1 MRPLP
6 LPTTAYLTAGLA
18 TLSHVYSSQGEPLPR
33 GRARRKSLLPLR
45 GRAPPCSP
53 GRGPRS
59 DLTLSG
65 SLCEGNAFPLS
76 SHGWARVL
84 VVDTFRPPGG
94 GRAAPRAACLL
105 WVPSTYQCPPSSRAR
120 PPASGGSAGGGRA
133 EGVPHSAFWWPR
145 IRPPCPVS
153 ESGRPRGLPRGGTP
167 HHTDTLGWLTCAH
180 SPPAAGAVVL
190 DVTCFAEAERLY
202 MLVRDTAVHGRPLT
216 ALVLPEVLVSGHW
229 GLGRA
234 TASTAGSSN
243 AQVSAAHAQVTQ
255 VGDLAR
261 GHWPGDLVDSR
272 PALALCP
279 WVTGPGWTPLPSRP
293 RIPAWSLW
301 PAGGA
306 P

>member
-1 MRPLP
+1 MREMRFRYR
-6 LPTTAYLTAGLA
+6 PTGGLVS
-18 TLSHVYSSQGEPLPR
+18 LSWTPSG
-33 GRARRKSLLPLR
+33 LLGVGGQR
-45 GRAPPCSP
+45 HGPPVFC
-53 GRGPRS
+53 G
-59 DLTLSG
+59 
-65 SLCEGNAFPLS
+65 
-76 SHGWARVL
+76 
-84 VVDTFRPPGG
+84 
-94 GRAAPRAACLL
+94 
-105 WVPSTYQCPPSSRAR
+105 SRALTN
-120 PPASGGSAGGGRA
+120 
-133 EGVPHSAFWWPR
+133 VL
-145 IRPPCPVS
+145 
-153 ESGRPRGLPRGGTP
+153 RPRGHVPQPRGARPAGEGPRACHTLPSGGLASVPRVLSLRLTVLEDSPRGGTP

-234 TASTAGSSN
+234 AASTAGSSN